1 MYKLV
6 SFLKFLKN
14 LCFIQF
20 KLQFV
25 LAAVLAVANS
35 AVVYSGLPHAGAYA
49 GALPY
54 AHAGYYG
61 APLHAPV
68 AVNYALP
75 PAREVQEAPIVEQ
88 TVEPVE
94 QHGYSIRY

>member
-68 AVNYALP
+68 AYAAPAAIPASQYCMP
-75 PAREVQEAPIVEQ
+75 PTAC
-88 TVEPVE
+88 
-94 QHGYSIRY
+94 Y